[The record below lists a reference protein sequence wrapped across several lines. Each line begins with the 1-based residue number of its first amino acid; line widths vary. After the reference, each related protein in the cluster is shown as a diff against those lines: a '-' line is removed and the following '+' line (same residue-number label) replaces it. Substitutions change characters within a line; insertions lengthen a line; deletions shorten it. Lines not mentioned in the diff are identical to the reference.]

1 MLNTSN
7 DTVNHSGY
15 HRIGKKQPDVDIR
28 ISAKTTKQT
37 KDASEDNDGAGGDA

>member
-1 MLNTSN
+1 MLNTLD

-15 HRIGKKQPDVDIR
+15 NRIGKKQAGVDIR
-28 ISAKTTKQT
+28 ISAKTTEQA